1 MDYQFRFWHSLFNPS
16 KFAFALDNQDQGYQ
30 IKGYRMKFFVL
41 FFVYIGFYIMR
52 DLWGMGTDGLTY
64 FSTSNLYEEYVVSR
78 YLSILG
84 AAIEGMLFFLF
95 HYYIISFCLY
105 VLTDLPFRSISKIQ
119 LFVITSILIEKVILF
134 IVFVMVGYTTPL
146 SFLSFGPLTSY
157 LVDDSFVIYFLNQ
170 ITVATVVTVVIQ
182 YVFIS
187 KWEEESKGI
196 LLTKI
201 IIVQLF
207 FALLTAA
214 ISVIPLKDY
223 LLKVVGL

>member
-41 FFVYIGFYIMR
+41 FFVYIGFYIIR

-84 AAIEGMLFFLF
+84 AGIEGMLFFLF